1 MSTNRACAVSPW
13 LKAVEL
19 ANARLAT
26 YDPTVSDSMDAL
38 GNDVLIALHAAVHE
52 FAEGLRSLGVADA
65 DIIERERARMISAG
79 ETRGVDPRAW
89 TAAVNSLFGQVVA
102 RVVEA
107 AGGEVQASIIGRP

>member
-1 MSTNRACAVSPW
+1 MSTNRARAVSPW

-52 FAEGLRSLGVADA
+52 FAEGLRGLGVADP
-65 DIIERERARMISAG
+65 DIVARERARMIAAG
-79 ETRGVDPRAW
+79 QARGVDARAW
-89 TAAVNSLFGQVVA
+89 TAAVNSLFAQVIDPVLDA
-102 RVVEA
+102 TSAVVR
-107 AGGEVQASIIGRP
+107 ASIIGRP